1 MVGSVWATLG
11 LSLTCVSALS
21 LISPAWF
28 QTTTFS
34 FGVLT
39 YCSWPQGNSWNQS
52 CGTFRSP
59 DDIPDFA
66 WKVRHGLIHSLGP
79 GGGALL
85 NPSELNKKKKKSQF
99 LPTFL
104 LTSDSVGAGWGLAI
118 RILANTQDDPESSCQ
133 HAVPLYKL
141 GKGCPFFRT
150 LYCHLLEKY
159 CSQYAFL

>member
-1 MVGSVWATLG
+1 MGSVWATLG
-11 LSLTCVSALS
+11 LSLTCISALS

-34 FGVLT
+34 SGVLT

-59 DDIPDFA
+59 DDIPDCLEGEA
-66 WKVRHGLIHSLGP
+66 WSHPFTGTWRWGTLKPIRIK
-79 GGGALL
+79 
-85 NPSELNKKKKKSQF
+85 KKKKKSQF

-104 LTSDSVGAGWGLAI
+104 LTSDSVGAGGCLAI
-118 RILANTQDDPESSCQ
+118 PILANTQDDPESSCQ